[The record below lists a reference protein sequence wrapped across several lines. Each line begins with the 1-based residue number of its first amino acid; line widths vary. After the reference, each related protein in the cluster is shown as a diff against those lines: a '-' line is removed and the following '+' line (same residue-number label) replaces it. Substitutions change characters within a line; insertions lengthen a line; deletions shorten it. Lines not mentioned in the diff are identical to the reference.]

1 MTEPSHARL
10 SPSGADRWSVCP
22 GSVIL
27 EAGEPDNSNEHSDW
41 GTAAHAVSAMC
52 LIEKTDAAVYL
63 GQRIDVGNCRTVECD
78 REMAEA
84 VQQYIDYVRQ
94 VSEGAELLVEQ
105 RFDISHVVPE
115 CFGTSDAVVIRP
127 DELHI
132 IDAKFGRG
140 VPVYASY
147 VVDPAD
153 PSSPRKPNKQMALY
167 ALGALRELEL
177 VNEFKRVRMTIHQPR
192 LNSVDE
198 WDCSVADLLE
208 AAEELRMAAA
218 RAYRYVD
225 STTPLVESDLAPGDK
240 QCKFCKAKATCPALA
255 RRVQDEVGSDF
266 ENLATFTQ
274 SDEQKAM
281 TLKALTPKTGET
293 LGKAMRAI
301 DLIESW
307 CKAVRGSVEVELL
320 NGREVPGYKLV
331 QGRKGARAWTSEA
344 EAEAALKAMRLK
356 VDEMY
361 SFKLITPPAA
371 EKLVKAGRLG
381 DRQWKKL
388 QQMIGQAEG
397 GKSVAPASDPR
408 PAIVATPPE
417 DDFANVANSPA
428 PASEDFA

>member
-10 SPSGADRWSVCP
+10 SPSGADRWSVCF

-27 EAGEPDNSNEHSDW
+27 EASQPDNSNEHSDW
-41 GTAAHAVSAMC
+41 GTAAHAVAAMC
-52 LIEKTDAAVYL
+52 LTEQTDAAAYL
-63 GQRIDVGNCRTVECD
+63 GRRIDVAPCRTVECD

-84 VQQYIDYVRQ
+84 VQSYVDYVRQ
-94 VSEGAELLVEQ
+94 AADGAELLVEQ

-147 VVDPAD
+147 AVDPAN
-153 PSSPRKPNKQMALY
+153 PASPRKPNKQMALY

-177 VNEFKRVRMTIHQPR
+177 VADFKRVRMTIHQPR

-198 WDCSVADLLE
+198 WDCSVIDLLVVGE
-208 AAEELRMAAA
+208 ELSAAAE
-218 RAYRYVD
+218 RAYVYVD
-225 STTPLVESDLAPGDK
+225 STTAPAASDLVPGEK

-255 RRVQDEVGSDF
+255 QRVQDEIGSDF
-266 ENLATFTQ
+266 DNLATFAQ
-274 SDEQKAM
+274 SDEQKVM

-293 LGKAMRAI
+293 LSRAMTVI

-307 CKAVRGSVEVELL
+307 CKAVRGAVEVELL
-320 NGREVPGYKLV
+320 AGREVPGYKLV
-331 QGRKGARAWTSEA
+331 QGRKGARAWTSEG
-344 EAEAALKAMRLK
+344 EAEATLKAMRLK

-371 EKLVKAGRLG
+371 EKLVKAGTLG
-381 DRQWKKL
+381 PRQWAKL
-388 QQMIGQAEG
+388 QPLIGQSEG

-408 PAIVATPPE
+408 PALVINPPA
-417 DDFANVANSPA
+417 DDFEEVKQPE
-428 PASEDFA
+428 EDLA

>member
-27 EAGEPDNSNEHSDW
+27 EAAEPDNSNEHSDW
-41 GTAAHAVSAMC
+41 GTAAHAVAAMC
-52 LIEKTDAAVYL
+52 LTEQTDAAAYL
-63 GQRIDVGNCRTVECD
+63 GRRIDVAPCRTVECD

-84 VQQYIDYVRQ
+84 VQQYVDYVRQ
-94 VSEGAELLVEQ
+94 AADGAELLVEQ

-115 CFGTSDAVVIRP
+115 CFGTSDAVVIRA

-147 VVDPAD
+147 AVDPAN
-153 PSSPRKPNKQMALY
+153 PASPRKPNKQMALY

-177 VNEFKRVRMTIHQPR
+177 VADFKRVRMTIHQPR

-198 WDCSVADLLE
+198 WDCSVIDLLAAGE
-208 AAEELRMAAA
+208 DLSAAAE
-218 RAYRYVD
+218 RAYMYVD
-225 STTPLVESDLAPGDK
+225 SDTPPAPSDLVPGEK

-255 RRVQDEVGSDF
+255 QRVQDEVGSDF
-266 ENLATFTQ
+266 DNLVAFGQ
-274 SDEQKAM
+274 SDEQKVM
-281 TLKALTPKTGET
+281 TIKALTPKTPEA
-293 LGKAMRAI
+293 LGKAMAAI

-307 CKAVRGSVEVELL
+307 CKAVRGAVEVELL
-320 NGREVPGYKLV
+320 AGREVPGYKLV
-331 QGRKGARAWTSEA
+331 QGRKGARAWTSEG
-344 EAEAALKAMRLK
+344 EAEAALKSMRLK
-356 VDEMY
+356 TDEMY

-371 EKLVKAGRLG
+371 EKLVKAGTLG
-381 DRQWKKL
+381 PRQWAKL
-388 QQMIGQAEG
+388 QPLIGQSEG

-408 PAIVATPPE
+408 PALVIAPPA
-417 DDFANVANSPA
+417 DDFDEVKQPE
-428 PASEDFA
+428 EDLA